1 MDQTP
6 LSFVMDD
13 NKTYE
18 NVDANGFL
26 IASVQSGFD
35 KRQWTVQL
43 TIFAEGITLPSLLI
57 VNGKEF

>member
-6 LSFVMDD
+6 LPFVMDD

-18 NVDANGFL
+18 NVDANEFL

-43 TIFAEGITLPSLLI
+43 TIFAEGIISSSLLI
-57 VNGKEF
+57 FSGKKF

>member
-1 MDQTP
+1 
-6 LSFVMDD
+6 MDD

-18 NVDANGFL
+18 NVDANEFL

-43 TIFAEGITLPSLLI
+43 TIFAEGIISSSLLI
-57 VNGKEF
+57 FSGKKF